1 MKKVKLVIFGIIVA
15 LLLVFA
21 FQNQTYF
28 MKTAQL
34 ELNLYFMDK
43 MITPVISNAI
53 VCLSFLALGF
63 VLSFLLSLSG
73 RIKRK
78 RIVKELNKTLTERE
92 KELVTLKSEVE
103 TNQPPAA
110 VEPPVDAASPP
121 AEEEPVA
128 KTAA

>member
-28 MKTAQL
+28 METAQL

-53 VCLSFLALGF
+53 VCLSFLVLGF

-78 RIVKELNKTLTERE
+78 RIVKELNKTLIERE

-110 VEPPVDAASPP
+110 VEPSADAESPVT
-121 AEEEPVA
+121 EEEPVA

>member
-1 MKKVKLVIFGIIVA
+1 MKKVKLVIFGIVVV

-53 VCLSFLALGF
+53 VCLSFLVLGF
-63 VLSFLLSLSG
+63 VLSFLLSLPG

-78 RIVKELNKTLTERE
+78 RIVKELNKTLSERE
-92 KELVTLKSEVE
+92 KELVTLKSETE
-103 TNQPPAA
+103 KNQAPLAMKPPA
-110 VEPPVDAASPP
+110 EDTPPV

>member
-28 MKTAQL
+28 METAQL

-53 VCLSFLALGF
+53 VCLSFLVLGF

-110 VEPPVDAASPP
+110 VEPSADAESPVT
-121 AEEEPVA
+121 EEEPVA